1 MGIFLS
7 NVTGTTVMGNV
18 IISDKEELPGI
29 FAESMSGGI
38 RTNIIEGHTSGIH
51 LGNSSPDIGG
61 NIITANKYHGIYI
74 GTGSY
79 PNMEGY
85 IAGSPPVFYPVSGYN
100 KIFENGGWEEEN
112 GPYDNDGSE
121 IYFNNSNAVLSRG
134 CNQIY
139 DDREESS
146 PLINTW
152 ILMSGESIGFPA
164 SINAEY
170 NFWGDTVH
178 SSRFSG
184 IIVDFTP
191 YYTEPCAVP
200 DGSEG
205 GGLLAM
211 TSDGQVIDTLYPAET
226 TAPQLTQTELLYA
239 EAEESFITADYSS
252 ADQLYQQIINSQ
264 EAIEDKIK
272 AYKRIYETGSI
283 TRKDGAF
290 FTDLRNEYLSLAS
303 SVSDTLLT
311 KIFTQLASL
320 SLIKKTEIV
329 PAIGEFDNIIQQ
341 NPNTEEAIYA
351 EIDAMT
357 AAIMLEG
364 NDTTLQKSKAGK
376 YLVKNRSDYF
386 GRLNEILKQNFG
398 SGKPEAREETLPV
411 EYSLY
416 QNYPNP
422 FNPTTKIN
430 YDLPEAGNISLI
442 VYDILG
448 RRVKVLVN
456 DNQQAGRYEVSFNA
470 SNLASGVYIYQLRAE
485 KFVSTKKMILLR

>member
-38 RTNIIEGHTSGIH
+38 RTNIIEGHTNGIH
-51 LGNSSPDIGG
+51 LGNSSPDVGG
-61 NIITANKYHGIYI
+61 NRITANKYHGMYI
-74 GTGSY
+74 GSGSY

-85 IAGSPPVFYPVSGYN
+85 ITGSPPVFYPVSGYN

-112 GPYDNDGSE
+112 GPYHNDGSE

-139 DDREESS
+139 DDRTESS

-164 SINAEY
+164 SIYAEY

-184 IIVDFTP
+184 INVYFNP
-191 YYTEPCAVP
+191 YYTEPCLQP
-200 DGSEG
+200 QG
-205 GGLLAM
+205 GGEGSLFAM

-239 EAEESFITADYSS
+239 EAEESFITADYTS
-252 ADQLYQQIINSQ
+252 ADQMYQQIINSQ
-264 EAIEDKIK
+264 GTIEKKLK
-272 AYKRIYETGSI
+272 AYKRTYEIGSVM
-283 TRKDGAF
+283 RKDETF
-290 FTDLRNEYLSLAS
+290 FSNLRNEYLSLAS

-320 SLIKKTEIV
+320 SLIKKAEIV

-341 NPNTEEAIYA
+341 NPNTEEAVYA

-357 AAIMLEG
+357 AAIMLDG
-364 NDTTLQKSKAGK
+364 NDSTLQKGSTGK
-376 YLVKNRSDYF
+376 YLVKGKGDYF

-398 SGKPEAREETLPV
+398 KGKTESKKETLPT
-411 EYSLY
+411 EYTLY

-422 FNPTTKIN
+422 FNPTTIIK
-430 YDLPEAGNISLI
+430 YDLPESGNVSLI
-442 VYDILG
+442 IYDILG
-448 RRVKVLVN
+448 RRVKTLISE
-456 DNQQAGRYEVSFNA
+456 QQPAGRYEISFNA
-470 SNLASGVYIYQLRAE
+470 SNLASGAYIYQLRAGRY
-485 KFVSTKKMILLR
+485 VSTKKMILLR

>member
-1 MGIFLS
+1 L
-7 NVTGTTVMGNV
+7 
-18 IISDKEELPGI
+18 
-29 FAESMSGGI
+29 
-38 RTNIIEGHTSGIH
+38 
-51 LGNSSPDIGG
+51 
-61 NIITANKYHGIYI
+61 
-74 GTGSY
+74 
-79 PNMEGY
+79 
-85 IAGSPPVFYPVSGYN
+85 
-100 KIFENGGWEEEN
+100 
-112 GPYDNDGSE
+112 
-121 IYFNNSNAVLSRG
+121 
-134 CNQIY
+134 
-139 DDREESS
+139 
-146 PLINTW
+146 
-152 ILMSGESIGFPA
+152 
-164 SINAEY
+164 
-170 NFWGDTVH
+170 GDTVH

-184 IIVDFTP
+184 INVYFDP
-191 YYTEPCAVP
+191 YYTEPCATP
-200 DGSEG
+200 QG
-205 GGLLAM
+205 GGEGSLLAM
-211 TSDGQVIDTLYPAET
+211 SSNYEVIDTLYTAET
-226 TAPQLTQTELLYA
+226 TVPQLTQTELLYA

-252 ADQLYQQIINSQ
+252 AEQLYQQIINSQ
-264 EAIEDKIK
+264 EAIEKKLK

-364 NDTTLQKSKAGK
+364 NDTTLQKSKAEK

-398 SGKPEAREETLPV
+398 SGKTEAREETLPV
-411 EYSLY
+411 EYTLY

-422 FNPTTKIN
+422 FNPTTKIK
-430 YDLPEAGNISLI
+430 YDLPESGNVSLI
-442 VYDILG
+442 IYDILG
-448 RRVKVLVN
+448 RRVKVLAD

-470 SNLASGVYIYQLRAE
+470 SNLASGVYIYQLRAG
-485 KFVSTKKMILLR
+485 KFVATKKMMLLR